1 MDFGIRGKV
10 ALVTGAARS
19 LGKADAVALA
29 AEGCAIAILDL
40 DGDGAAGAAGEIEAS
55 GGRARRYACDIRESA
70 QIQDVVSRVGRDLG
84 PVDLWPN
91 NRGLIDQVAQP
102 NARQ

>member
-1 MDFGIRGKV
+1 MDLGIRGKI

-19 LGKADAVALA
+19 LGRADAVALA

-55 GGRARRYACDIRESA
+55 AGAPEGTRATSA
-70 QIQDVVSRVGRDLG
+70 SRLRSRM
-84 PVDLWPN
+84 W
-91 NRGLIDQVAQP
+91 
-102 NARQ
+102 